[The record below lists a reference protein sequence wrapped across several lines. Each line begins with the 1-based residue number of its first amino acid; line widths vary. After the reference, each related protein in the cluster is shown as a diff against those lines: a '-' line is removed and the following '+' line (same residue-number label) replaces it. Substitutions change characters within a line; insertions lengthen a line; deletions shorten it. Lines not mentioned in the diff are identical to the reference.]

1 MALIT
6 CPECGQSVSDKAS
19 VCIHCGF
26 PLAEEL
32 NKGFLFC
39 PYCGAKNE
47 NTVRVCK
54 QCGKDIVFEEGEKKE
69 VPNSLTSSSST
80 DIMDFTRTPTDSL
93 SLQQAQYV
101 QQQKMLD
108 LQRQQ
113 MNSQARCPKC
123 GSTSLSADKK
133 GYGYGKAAV
142 GALLVGPVGL
152 LAGGIGANAHVCVCL
167 NCGFKFKL

>member
-47 NTVRVCK
+47 NTMRVCK
-54 QCGKDIVFEEGEKKE
+54 QCGKDIVFE
-69 VPNSLTSSSST
+69 
-80 DIMDFTRTPTDSL
+80 
-93 SLQQAQYV
+93 
-101 QQQKMLD
+101 
-108 LQRQQ
+108 
-113 MNSQARCPKC
+113 
-123 GSTSLSADKK
+123 
-133 GYGYGKAAV
+133 
-142 GALLVGPVGL
+142 
-152 LAGGIGANAHVCVCL
+152 
-167 NCGFKFKL
+167 